1 MSGQTIMILVLGGA
15 ALAVALCLGLIQW
28 RIGRLKRAVAVAKG
42 WPTVPGRVVGG
53 SIDTRVISLP
63 RGRGVT
69 YGVMIEYEYDLAGRR
84 YRSTRFSLSGP
95 ERVSF
100 EGRAKRRLARYPVG
114 TPVTVSCDPAKPG
127 EGVISLSA
135 PAIFVFRF
143 VFWFVLILAAW
154 LIGAPLVFEPMFG
167 PKPLIR
173 L

>member
-1 MSGQTIMILVLGGA
+1 MSGQTVFVLVLGGA
-15 ALAVALCLGLIQW
+15 ALVVALCLGLIQW
-28 RIGRLKRAVAVAKG
+28 RIGRLKRAVEIAKG

-53 SIDTRVISLP
+53 SIHTRVISLS

-69 YGVMIEYEYDLAGRR
+69 YGVIVEYEYELAGWR
-84 YRSTRFSLSGP
+84 YRGTRFSLSGP
-95 ERVSF
+95 EYVSF

-114 TPVTVSCDPAKPG
+114 TPVTVSYDPAKPG

-143 VFWFVLILAAW
+143 IFWFMLIFAGW
-154 LIGAPLVFEPMFG
+154 LIGAPLLFEPVFG
-167 PKPLIR
+167 PQPLIR